1 MKQSIIKAEDDF
13 MKKTLQFFY
22 VICVLALCLGCETQS
37 TVNASFDVID
47 DPDAVVV
54 GPVDVDGET
63 YLRLPVS
70 LFGSE
75 STDVSGS
82 VADIYLNGGLVMS
95 TVNLAD
101 YIHDDDTVRF
111 SLSPVTSDDTIGIQI
126 TFSTS
131 ATVYYEG
138 TISDEGEVEMVL
150 SVM

>member
-1 MKQSIIKAEDDF
+1 
-13 MKKTLQFFY
+13 MKKTLHFL
-22 VICVLALCLGCETQS
+22 CVLGVLFVCVACETQS
-37 TVNASFDVID
+37 TVNTSFDVID

-82 VADIYLNGGLVMS
+82 VADIYLNGGLILS
-95 TVNLAD
+95 AINLAD
-101 YIHDDDTVRF
+101 YVHSDDTVRF
-111 SLSPVTSDDTIGIQI
+111 SLSPVALDDVIGIQI

-138 TISDEGEVEMVL
+138 TIGDEAEAELVL